1 MNLIIFILLIFNQ
14 LNLSFSSIPSWKF
27 SNLAIDLM
35 PGDSTSCNYP
45 ISSDSSIYFEKQI
58 SKSTNAITSTNFLTF
73 GGYERNVLFESIE
86 SYYQN
91 QLNCQ
96 YIVCPNGKFH
106 PKIFE
111 NDKTRCIYWIRGLEF
126 KMLQT

>member
-58 SKSTNAITSTNFLTF
+58 SKSTNAITSTNVLKF
-73 GGYERNVLFESIE
+73 GGYTRNVLF
-86 SYYQN
+86 
-91 QLNCQ
+91 
-96 YIVCPNGKFH
+96 
-106 PKIFE
+106 
-111 NDKTRCIYWIRGLEF
+111 
-126 KMLQT
+126 